1 MVNFQVKYLP
11 YQLYPEATK
20 EGEDKT
26 AWYRKTR
33 YGDSDEKWKMYET
46 LMSAYGVGVGINF
59 KFGGQ
64 VANTIDAHRV
74 IQHFQEEKGP
84 EVANKLI
91 DCKFAIP
98 SQNDD

>member
-1 MVNFQVKYLP
+1 MP

-20 EGEDKT
+20 AGEDKK

-46 LMSAYGVGVGINF
+46 LMSAYGVGIGINF
-59 KFGGQ
+59 KFGGE

-84 EVANKLI
+84 DVANKLI
-91 DCKFAIP
+91 DCKFLTL
-98 SQNDD
+98 NKG